1 MKSTTVG
8 EELFLVH
15 LRRNEGQEAAEEQRD
30 ILPELREARKRSA
43 SLIGEELWQVHL
55 KRSRGEVDLDLP
67 SSPLQNENHD
77 DTNNT
82 MVVGR
87 YNLRR
92 RTPKK

>member
-1 MKSTTVG
+1 MKPTTIG

-15 LRRNEGQEAAEEQRD
+15 LRRIEGQAADEEQRD
-30 ILPELREARKRSA
+30 IPPELREARKRSA

-55 KRSRGEVDLDLP
+55 KRSRGDDDLDVP
-67 SSPLQNENHD
+67 SSPGTNENHL

-82 MVVGR
+82 IMGR